1 MGVSPPFIRTEGNNM
16 ENKKQPSVVMADT
29 LIKDR
34 SVITMDGQTI
44 RNTPENPTAVEDYYR
59 SLRK

>member
-1 MGVSPPFIRTEGNNM
+1 M
-16 ENKKQPSVVMADT
+16 ENKKQPSVVMATT

-34 SVITMDGQTI
+34 SVITMDGRTI